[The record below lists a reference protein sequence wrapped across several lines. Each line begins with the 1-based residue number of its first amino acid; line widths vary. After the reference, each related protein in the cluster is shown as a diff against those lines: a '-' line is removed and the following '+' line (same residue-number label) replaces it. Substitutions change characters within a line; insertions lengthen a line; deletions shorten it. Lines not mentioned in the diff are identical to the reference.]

1 MKQLIHGHSIIAG
14 ATLMLMTGVQL
25 SSAQTAPSSS
35 DISSYDGLHEAA
47 HQNDVDSIL
56 TLVKAGAEIDARD
69 RSGRTPLIVA
79 AFASNEKVV
88 NALAN
93 AGADLNAL
101 EHSAYDIV
109 TIAAVA
115 DDVDMLDLVL
125 DLGANSGN
133 VTSPYAGTALIA
145 AAHLGHH
152 EVVDR
157 LIAGNAPLDHINNL
171 GWTALIEAIVLGD
184 GGADHIET
192 VRLLVAAG
200 ADRAI
205 GDSQGVMPL
214 EHAKSR
220 GYNEMVQLLDKNS

>member
-1 MKQLIHGHSIIAG
+1 MVLATTMASQTISTSVGSSIALTGACASLHAEISHQAPTLVLAWAFKSEQIYQRFRMKQLNHGHSIIAG

-133 VTSPYAGTALIA
+133 VTSPL
-145 AAHLGHH
+145 
-152 EVVDR
+152 
-157 LIAGNAPLDHINNL
+157 
-171 GWTALIEAIVLGD
+171 
-184 GGADHIET
+184 
-192 VRLLVAAG
+192 
-200 ADRAI
+200 
-205 GDSQGVMPL
+205 
-214 EHAKSR
+214 
-220 GYNEMVQLLDKNS
+220 